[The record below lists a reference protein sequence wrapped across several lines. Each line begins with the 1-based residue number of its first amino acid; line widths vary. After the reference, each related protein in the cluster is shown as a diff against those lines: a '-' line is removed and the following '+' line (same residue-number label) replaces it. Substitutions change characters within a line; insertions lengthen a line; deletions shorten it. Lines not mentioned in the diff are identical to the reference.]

1 LVQREEAQYVSNG
14 SGRQSGFYALNWAS
28 AFVPTGAPKEAV
40 TRLNSAVMTA
50 LALYAMLAIA
60 CAR

>member
-1 LVQREEAQYVSNG
+1 
-14 SGRQSGFYALNWAS
+14 
-28 AFVPTGAPKEAV
+28 VPKGAPKEAV

-60 CAR
+60 CAT